1 MLGFLKRMRWAALMA
16 GYVVVTTVCQLF
28 RITLPNGFFLASAQS
43 EKIQVPIM
51 GHRVPCVISGA
62 CRREVVNE

>member
-1 MLGFLKRMRWAALMA
+1 MA

-43 EKIQVPIM
+43 EKIQALLCGTAYRVLFP
-51 GHRVPCVISGA
+51 GHA
-62 CRREVVNE
+62 AAKW

>member
-43 EKIQVPIM
+43 EKIQALLRGTAYRVLFP
-51 GHRVPCVISGA
+51 GHA
-62 CRREVVNE
+62 AAKW